1 MKSSERIKRSRDTQ
15 SFNLL
20 VCTSLVLC
28 CWLLAPVQALV
39 IPKTVISWSPRAVG
53 LRMTAEKKTAPSAR
67 NSGQKR
73 RNSPLEN
80 MHLIQGKGKNTPG
93 FLRRR
98 FPHLPWIRLPNLLTY
113 ARCLAIPLLVYLFHL
128 PTAHLATVAL
138 FGAASLTDWFDG
150 FLARRWECS
159 TSFGAFLDPVADKLM
174 VSTVLVLLSSRYG
187 PLVAIPSSLI
197 VGREIAVS
205 ALREWMATRG
215 ASNAVKVGWQ
225 GKCKTAL
232 TMVALTLLLLAPP
245 FETTAS
251 AASLQ
256 WCLPLGL
263 FLTYAATLLTL
274 SSGLVYFRAAAPL
287 LFQEE

>member
-1 MKSSERIKRSRDTQ
+1 M
-15 SFNLL
+15 
-20 VCTSLVLC
+20 
-28 CWLLAPVQALV
+28 A
-39 IPKTVISWSPRAVG
+39 
-53 LRMTAEKKTAPSAR
+53 AEKKTAPSAR
-67 NSGQKR
+67 NSGQK

-187 PLVAIPSSLI
+187 PSLAIPSSLI

-287 LFQEE
+287 LFQED